1 MEECPAIAI
10 IKVVSLVVSTG
21 GTDEGL
27 ATAAT
32 AGSTAGV
39 PTTSA
44 ATSPQ
49 Q

>member
-1 MEECPAIAI
+1 MEECPITIA

-27 ATAAT
+27 ATAAA